1 MGIIQNPAI
10 GRNPNTPTA
19 TNTTPT
25 TNRSPFGKLLWPQS
39 IVWRIKLANFL
50 LAIPIVESDLRLS
63 RSDVSFEVG
72 CVLDGISLRVVV
84 EIGEY
89 IQSFGQAFLDLRR
102 PGGEQLMRVASAIA
116 VAVEPQV
123 NPIGRDSPRV
133 IVDHVVNAQSGIVA
147 MQDCE
152 HLFAEPA
159 GISKLDRPAMIFGS
173 GFQECS
179 EPLWIRFPVGWK
191 LHQNRSQEIPEPIGA
206 LKKPSDRVS
215 WLFEPHDVR
224 AIAAELERVTKPFGS
239 PCRRQASKVEGSGR
253 R

>member
-84 EIGEY
+84 EISEDIESVGKV
-89 IQSFGQAFLDLRR
+89 FPDLRS
-102 PGGEQLMRVASAIA
+102 PGGKELAGVA
-116 VAVEPQV
+116 P
-123 NPIGRDSPRV
+123 
-133 IVDHVVNAQSGIVA
+133 
-147 MQDCE
+147 
-152 HLFAEPA
+152 
-159 GISKLDRPAMIFGS
+159 
-173 GFQECS
+173 
-179 EPLWIRFPVGWK
+179 
-191 LHQNRSQEIPEPIGA
+191 
-206 LKKPSDRVS
+206 
-215 WLFEPHDVR
+215 
-224 AIAAELERVTKPFGS
+224 
-239 PCRRQASKVEGSGR
+239 
-253 R
+253 